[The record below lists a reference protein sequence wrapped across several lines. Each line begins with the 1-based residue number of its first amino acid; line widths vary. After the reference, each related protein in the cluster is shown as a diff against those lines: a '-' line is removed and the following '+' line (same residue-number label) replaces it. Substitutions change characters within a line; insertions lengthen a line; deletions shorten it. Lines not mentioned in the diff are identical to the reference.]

1 MVSHT
6 TRLVCYAIQMPP
18 IYLSCVRERSSSC
31 SSANST
37 RQRATVGMRA
47 ALVLLSLASLASGL
61 FTAKA
66 GGAADAEVLDCS
78 VCFANDTLDVT
89 ELGQANDT
97 EAEEAETKQE
107 SNQSTQI
114 MVVGGLTGGFMVA
127 AICRRPRR
135 PRKAPSRWTQTPTQ
149 TSLPPTPQRQHPR
162 LRKLSTQWLAP
173 HTYLPP
179 SGHRKQHNVATVE
192 QGIQTLPPPRS
203 YEEGSQ
209 TFAVAAELTLT
220 PTLTPTPT
228 PTPTPT
234 LT

>member
-1 MVSHT
+1 
-6 TRLVCYAIQMPP
+6 MP
-18 IYLSCVRERSSSC
+18 L
-31 SSANST
+31 
-37 RQRATVGMRA
+37 

-114 MVVGGLTGGFMVA
+114 MVMGGLTGGFMVA

-209 TFAVAAELTLT
+209 TFAVAVELTRT
-220 PTLTPTPT
+220 PTLTSTPT

-234 LT
+234 LTLTRWRRGMAWRRRRRGWRPH

>member
-1 MVSHT
+1 
-6 TRLVCYAIQMPP
+6 
-18 IYLSCVRERSSSC
+18 
-31 SSANST
+31 
-37 RQRATVGMRA
+37 MRA

-97 EAEEAETKQE
+97 AEEAETKQE

-209 TFAVAAELTLT
+209 TFAVRQKDANPNPSLALS
-220 PTLTPTPT
+220 
-228 PTPTPT
+228 
-234 LT
+234 